1 MPEIRLLGKLR
12 VFAAMVLVVAAAMSS
27 SQAQTAVKTGS
38 LEVPP
43 KAEALVSKPTDI
55 APAPLPF
62 LRMER
67 NSHLQR
73 ARINAW
79 TIGLAAGRT
88 EGAPL
93 LFAAELARVLDD
105 GDDMRVVPMVTRGP
119 FDNVSDLLYL
129 HGVDAAIIYGDVLDH
144 FKRRPEFAAAAG
156 RINYL
161 LNLFPSEVHV
171 FVRPEIHSLQ
181 DLAGKVVNFNTEGT
195 AAAFSG
201 PMLFRRLGIE
211 VKQTFIPHSVAMQK
225 MRQSEEVA
233 ATFWVSSKPLAPFL
247 KGKWPEGFKFV
258 PIEYT
263 DKLEYYAPA
272 YLEAADYPN
281 LIKQGERVA
290 TISVPAVLAV
300 YAWHKDQER
309 YRRIV
314 RMLDYLFERF
324 ERLQKEPGYHAKW
337 KDLNLAATVPGWTRF
352 PALQDRLDKFAAGPP
367 PDSTHSQIDRDRNGP
382 AVRVR
387 AEGARCCKRRAADAV
402 GRRGRAAVHARP
414 RRGNARAPQDPMAD
428 TAFEYVG
435 KF

>member
-1 MPEIRLLGKLR
+1 MPKIGLFRGIR
-12 VFAAMVLVVAAAMSS
+12 VFAAMVLVVAAATSS
-27 SQAQTAVKTGS
+27 SPAQTAVKTGS
-38 LEVPP
+38 LEAQRQ
-43 KAEALVSKPTDI
+43 AEAPVSKPTDI
-55 APAPLPF
+55 APALPPF

-67 NSHLQR
+67 NRLPQR

-93 LFAAELARVLDD
+93 QFAAELARVLDD
-105 GDDMRVVPMVTRGP
+105 GDDMRIVPMVTRGP

-144 FKRRPEFAAAAG
+144 FKSKPEFAAAAG

-201 PMLFRRLGIE
+201 PIVFRRLGIE
-211 VKQTFIPHSVAMQK
+211 VRQTFIPHSVAMEK
-225 MRQSEEVA
+225 MRQSDEVA

-247 KGKWPEGFKFV
+247 KGKWPEGFKFL
-258 PIEYT
+258 PIEYS

-272 YLEAADYPN
+272 YLEDTDYPN
-281 LIKQGERVA
+281 LIKPGERVA

-314 RMLDYLFERF
+314 RMIDYLFERF
-324 ERLQKEPGYHAKW
+324 DRLQKEPGYHEKW
-337 KDLNLAATVPGWTRF
+337 KDVNLAATVPGWTRF
-352 PALQDRLDKFAAGPP
+352 RPMQDKLDKSA
-367 PDSTHSQIDRDRNGP
+367 I
-382 AVRVR
+382 
-387 AEGARCCKRRAADAV
+387 GASAKNL
-402 GRRGRAAVHARP
+402 AR
-414 RRGNARAPQDPMAD
+414 
-428 TAFEYVG
+428 
-435 KF
+435 